1 MVTLAFTFQDLMTQG
16 GVVMYPL
23 LALSVIAVTLIIE
36 RTFFYMTTNGP
47 MRRERIYQL
56 GKLLRAGRYDEARD
70 ESKRDRSIYG
80 NAVTQLLDEKVT
92 EAAAVDAIEAQRSR
106 LERFLPVLSTIIT
119 AAPMLGILGTVI
131 GIIGA
136 FNELSGSRAD
146 LDLSDLG
153 GDIGEALITTAAGIT
168 VALLTLLPYNLFRAQ
183 ADRSLSRLESL
194 AAAALSQG
202 SADTGDPVKE
212 S

>member
-1 MVTLAFTFQDLMTQG
+1 MPTLAAFSFADFFARG

-23 LALSVIAVTLIIE
+23 LALSILAVTLILE
-36 RTFFYMTTNGP
+36 RTFFFLTTNSP
-47 MRRERIYQL
+47 LRRERIYQL
-56 GKLLRAGRYDEARD
+56 GKLLRAGKLDEARA
-70 ESKRDRSIYG
+70 EAARDRSVYG
-80 NAVTQLLDEKVT
+80 DAVSRILDEPVS
-92 EAAAVDAIEAQRSR
+92 ESAGVDAIEAQRGR
-106 LERFLPVLSTIIT
+106 LERFLPMLSTIIT

-136 FNELSGSRAD
+136 FGQLELSGSRAD
-146 LDLSDLG
+146 LDLNQLG

-168 VALLTLLPYNLFRAQ
+168 VALVTLFPYNLFRAQ

-194 AAAALSQG
+194 VAAALSKN
-202 SADTGDPVKE
+202 ADSDKD